1 MYTHETATTT
11 FCCASPT
18 RPLRAHPR
26 RPPAG
31 PTFVFLA
38 AAAPLPRQAVV
49 VVERRQL
56 NQTQPADL
64 LRVPGADVTDVR
76 QAELVRLRNEMLQQ
90 TQVQK
95 ADTEIIVYGPVH
107 PHCAQRSMAFLSYQ

>member
-1 MYTHETATTT
+1 M
-11 FCCASPT
+11 SPY
-18 RPLRAHPR
+18 PR
-26 RPPAG
+26 V

-90 TQVQK
+90 TQVQRLYMGQS
-95 ADTEIIVYGPVH
+95 IRIVH
-107 PHCAQRSMAFLSYQ
+107 NIE

>member
-11 FCCASPT
+11 FCCPSLTPSPPSHSGYNCPPT
-18 RPLRAHPR
+18 S
-26 RPPAG
+26 PPAR

-38 AAAPLPRQAVV
+38 AAAPLPREAVV

-64 LRVPGADVTDVR
+64 LRVSGADVTDVR

-90 TQVQK
+90 TQVQRLYMGQS
-95 ADTEIIVYGPVH
+95 IRIVH
-107 PHCAQRSMAFLSYQ
+107 NIE